1 MGGEFMPTRAT
12 DIVSKIIYFTILR
25 KNCLQRLG
33 DKIGVSFEYVPVL
46 QHISNNPGCIQAD
59 ISNKLKITPS
69 AVTQS
74 TKKLETSGLIKK
86 EFDSS
91 NLRIK
96 KMYITDKG
104 EKMLENGKIIFDE
117 VDDIMF
123 KGISDEE
130 INQLNM
136 LIDKVNKNISAYSPN
151 FDEKH
156 LPWQFNEK

>member
-1 MGGEFMPTRAT
+1 MPTRAT

-74 TKKLETSGLIKK
+74 TKNWKRQDL
-86 EFDSS
+86 
-91 NLRIK
+91 
-96 KMYITDKG
+96 
-104 EKMLENGKIIFDE
+104 
-117 VDDIMF
+117 
-123 KGISDEE
+123 
-130 INQLNM
+130 
-136 LIDKVNKNISAYSPN
+136 
-151 FDEKH
+151 
-156 LPWQFNEK
+156 

>member
-1 MGGEFMPTRAT
+1 MKR
-12 DIVSKIIYFTILR
+12 I
-25 KNCLQRLG
+25 
-33 DKIGVSFEYVPVL
+33 
-46 QHISNNPGCIQAD
+46 
-59 ISNKLKITPS
+59 
-69 AVTQS
+69 
-74 TKKLETSGLIKK
+74 
-86 EFDSS
+86 

-136 LIDKVNKNISAYSPN
+136 LIDKVNKNISAYSPDL
-151 FDEKH
+151 DEKH
-156 LPWQFNEK
+156 LPWQFNKK

>member
-1 MGGEFMPTRAT
+1 MPTRAT

-74 TKKLETSGLIKK
+74 TKKLETAGLIKK

-104 EKMLENGKIIFDE
+104 EKMLEN
-117 VDDIMF
+117 
-123 KGISDEE
+123 
-130 INQLNM
+130 
-136 LIDKVNKNISAYSPN
+136 
-151 FDEKH
+151 
-156 LPWQFNEK
+156 

>member
-1 MGGEFMPTRAT
+1 MPTRAT

-74 TKKLETSGLIKK
+74 TKKLETAGLIKK
-86 EFDSS
+86 EFDSN

-104 EKMLENGKIIFDE
+104 EKMLENGKR
-117 VDDIMF
+117 
-123 KGISDEE
+123 ISDEE
-130 INQLNM
+130 INQLNL

-151 FDEKH
+151 LDEKH

>member
-1 MGGEFMPTRAT
+1 
-12 DIVSKIIYFTILR
+12 
-25 KNCLQRLG
+25 
-33 DKIGVSFEYVPVL
+33 
-46 QHISNNPGCIQAD
+46 
-59 ISNKLKITPS
+59 
-69 AVTQS
+69 
-74 TKKLETSGLIKK
+74 
-86 EFDSS
+86 
-91 NLRIK
+91 
-96 KMYITDKG
+96 MYITDKG

>member
-1 MGGEFMPTRAT
+1 M
-12 DIVSKIIYFTILR
+12 
-25 KNCLQRLG
+25 
-33 DKIGVSFEYVPVL
+33 
-46 QHISNNPGCIQAD
+46 
-59 ISNKLKITPS
+59 
-69 AVTQS
+69 
-74 TKKLETSGLIKK
+74 ETAGLIKK

-136 LIDKVNKNISAYSPN
+136 LIDKVNKNISAYSPDL
-151 FDEKH
+151 DENICRGNLMKNKNGKAECAMKKKLMLFALMLYRH
-156 LPWQFNEK
+156 IICRVYAAADNHEDVGENQSEWTEQLDRGLVAVPTQNGVYLLASAS